1 MLSALDKEIIKRLQE
16 DIIIEKEPF
25 KSMAKELNVEEEKIL
40 ERIKYLKNI
49 GILKRIGAVLYHRE
63 AGFKANAMVVWC
75 VPSGRVECVGN
86 YLAKLPQVT
95 HCYERVTCEDWKY
108 NLFTMIHGKTK
119 EECEKLIKELS
130 KEININ
136 DYDILYS
143 TRELKKSSMKYKDL

>member
-1 MLSALDKEIIKRLQE
+1 MLGALDKEIIKRLQE

-25 KSMAKELNVEEEKIL
+25 KTIAKELNVEEEKIL

-49 GILKRIGAVLYHRE
+49 GILKRIGAVLHHRE

-75 VPSGRVECVGN
+75 VPNEKVECIGS
-86 YLAKLPQVT
+86 YLAKLSKVT
-95 HCYERVTCEDWKY
+95 HCYERITCKEWKY

-119 EECEKLIKELS
+119 GECEKLIEHIA
-130 KEININ
+130 KEINIK

-143 TRELKKSSMKYKDL
+143 TRELKKSSMKYSF